1 MRTTGSAQIQT
12 PKGIMSTPL
21 LDRTAQ
27 TAVPVLDVLAERWS
41 PRAYDSVTPID
52 EAKLAAALEAAR
64 WSPSASNTQPWRFVV
79 ARRGTELHARIVAA
93 LLGFNREW
101 AGNAAVLI
109 AAFAEQSDAEGNPR
123 PWAQYDL
130 GQAVAHL
137 SVQAHSDGLFVHQ
150 MGGVERDQLAA
161 LPGVEERFAPVSV
174 IALGELGDPS
184 ALSEKLQQRES
195 APRTRRAIAETVI
208 ASA

>member
-1 MRTTGSAQIQT
+1 
-12 PKGIMSTPL
+12 MSTPTIE
-21 LDRTAQ
+21 RTAA
-27 TAVPVLDVLAERWS
+27 TSVPVLDILSARWS
-41 PRAYDSVTPID
+41 PRAFDAENPID
-52 EAKLAAALEAAR
+52 ETKLAAALEAAR

-79 ARRGTELHARIVAA
+79 ARRGTALHAQIDAA

-101 AGNAAVLI
+101 AGSAAVLI

-137 SVQAHSDGLFVHQ
+137 SVQAHADELFVHQ

-161 LPGVEERFAPVSV
+161 LPGVEARFAPISV
-174 IALGELGDPS
+174 IALGELGDAS
-184 ALSEKLQQRES
+184 DLSETLQQREH
-195 APRTRRAIAETVI
+195 APRTRRPLIETVI